1 MLQRNPCAALKF
13 SRRAVDEF
21 ALIQKYFARPDKQAS
36 VITGI
41 GDDGAVIRPPMGKDL
56 VTVVD
61 TLVEGVHFPSAI
73 RDIEAESLGYRAV
86 AVNLSD
92 IAAMGAE
99 PRWMTLALTL
109 SRVDESWLS
118 FFARGLHTAAEEHGV
133 ALVGGDVTRGE
144 SVVVTVQVSGYVDP
158 NRAILRS
165 GAQIGD
171 TIYVSGEVGDA
182 AAGLRLQQNDPPHLG
197 PHCYLIDR
205 YWSPAARIGLGRVLV
220 SRASAA
226 IDISDGLYGDLDKL
240 LTASRVGA
248 DLHLDKIPI
257 SIALKSC
264 FDKVQQRDF
273 ALSGGDD
280 YELCFTSA
288 EDLPNELD
296 GVRVTAIG
304 TVKSE
309 PGIVCYDDGE
319 VVPYVDSGYRHF
331 Q

>member
-1 MLQRNPCAALKF
+1 
-13 SRRAVDEF
+13 VDEF
-21 ALIQKYFARPDKQAS
+21 ELIQKYFVYPDEAAS

-41 GDDGAVIRPPMGKDL
+41 GDDGAVLRPPMGKDL

-61 TLVEGVHFPSAI
+61 TLVEGVHFPSDI
-73 RDIEAESLGYRAV
+73 RDIEAEQLGYRAV

-109 SRVDESWLS
+109 AKVDESWLS

-133 ALVGGDVTRGE
+133 ALVGGDVTKGE
-144 SVVVTVQVSGYVDP
+144 SVVVTVQVSGHVEP
-158 NRAILRS
+158 GRAILRS
-165 GAQIGD
+165 GARIGD

-182 AAGLRLQQNDPPHLG
+182 AAGLRLEQNDPPYLG
-197 PHCYLIDR
+197 PHSYLIDR
-205 YWSPAARIGLGRVLV
+205 YWSPAARVGLGCALV
-220 SRASAA
+220 GRASAA

-240 LTASRVGA
+240 LTASGVGA
-248 DLHLDKIPI
+248 DLHLDKLPI

-264 FDKVQQRDF
+264 FDKEQQRSF

-280 YELCFTSA
+280 YELCFTSSEQLA
-288 EDLPNELD
+288 GEIE

-304 TVKSE
+304 KISKL
-309 PGIVCYDDGE
+309 PGIICYDEGK
-319 VVPYVDSGYRHF
+319 VVSYVDRGYRHF

>member
-1 MLQRNPCAALKF
+1 M
-13 SRRAVDEF
+13 DEF
-21 ALIQKYFARPDKQAS
+21 ELIQKYFSRPDKQAS

-41 GDDGAVIRPPMGKDL
+41 GDDGAVIRPPSGKDL

-61 TLVEGVHFPSAI
+61 TLVEGIHFPSDI
-73 RDIEAESLGYRAV
+73 SDIEAESLGCRAV

-109 SRVDESWLS
+109 SDVDESWLS
-118 FFARGLHTAAEEHGV
+118 FFARGLHAVAEEHGV
-133 ALVGGDVTRGE
+133 TLVGGDTTKGE
-144 SVVVTVQVSGYVDP
+144 SVVVTVQVSGYVDR

-165 GAQIGD
+165 GARVGD

-182 AAGLRLQQNDPPHLG
+182 AAGLSLQQNDPPHLG

-205 YWSPAARIGLGRVLV
+205 YWSPDARVGLGRALV
-220 SRASAA
+220 GRASAA

-240 LTASRVGA
+240 LTASGVGA

-264 FDKVQQRDF
+264 FDKAQQRSF

-280 YELCFTSA
+280 YELCFTSS
-288 EDLPNELD
+288 EQLPGEIE
-296 GVRVTAIG
+296 GVQVTAIG
-304 TVKSE
+304 KINE
-309 PGIVCYDDGE
+309 HPGIVCYDNGE